1 MNNASLSLSS
11 LFTLTKKMSGAM
23 PGMLS
28 AISLFKLLATK
39 LNINNKVKP
48 IPNEIVMIG
57 ARDFFAAMLRLAILK
72 LLLG

>member
-11 LFTLTKKMSGAM
+11 LFMLTKKMSGAM
-23 PGMLS
+23 SGMLS
-28 AISLFKLLATK
+28 AISLFKLLETQ
-39 LNINNKVKP
+39 LSINNKVNP
-48 IPNEIVMIG
+48 TPNEIVMMG